1 MFDLGWSELFIIALV
16 ALIVVGPKELPRVLR
31 TVSQALAK
39 VKGLAREFQS
49 GLDEMARE
57 AELTDLKRQVEN
69 VSRGSLDKALEDTV
83 DPTGEVGKSIRDL
96 KTGLNEDPLKD
107 GPAKPATTAKTPEI
121 ARPDPDED
129 EASPLA
135 RKYKSIGQV
144 FDPTANSASSSAAP
158 TPPAGPADKASS

>member
-16 ALIVVGPKELPRVLR
+16 ALIVVGPRELPRVLR

-39 VKGLAREFQS
+39 IKGLAREFQS

-57 AELTDLKRQVEN
+57 AELGDLKRQVEN
-69 VSRGSLDKALEDTV
+69 VSRGSLDKVLEDTV

-96 KTGLNEDPLKD
+96 KTGLNDDPLKD
-107 GPAKPATTAKTPEI
+107 DAGKPAASAKPAEI
-121 ARPDPDED
+121 ARPDPDEED
-129 EASPLA
+129 ASPLA

-144 FDPTANSASSSAAP
+144 FDPTAKASPSAEP
-158 TPPAGPADKASS
+158 TPPAGSSDKASS